1 MKGTGHRL
9 VEIASLAILIILC
22 LWLTLFAV
30 FGNYFSI
37 FLILS
42 LILVFA
48 AAKEP
53 YRKGFIA
60 NCFIV
65 GLFLLYPFEIRI
77 TRGDHVNMKA
87 QPISYGKLAPGRYE
101 QLEREGVVPGGCV
114 VTPFS
119 PQWRLLVIVP

>member
-1 MKGTGHRL
+1 VKATSHRI
-9 VEIASLAILIILC
+9 VEVASLAILIILC

-37 FLILS
+37 LLILS

-77 TRGDHVNMKA
+77 ARGGHVNVKA
-87 QPISYGKLAPGRYE
+87 QPISYGLLAPGRHE
-101 QLEREGVVPGGCV
+101 ELEREGVVPGGCV

-119 PQWRLLVIVP
+119 PEWRLLVIVP